1 MKALLILFA
10 GLICLLLC
18 AGCTT
23 PTPGNVTTSVTPTA
37 TTAPPLPGTFPRV
50 LTGTGT
56 MEKSITLPASQLFVV
71 RMDCPGDDFVPFFAD
86 ITSKDLYQVLTSST
100 GPYNSSQAF
109 STVNAGEHT
118 LRIIGFGD
126 WTATIDH
133 PVKDASASLPLVLH
147 GDGDATTPLI
157 PLDSGNHT
165 LKYNVI
171 APEGFGMSIYNES
184 GDFIFEPSGERLAG
198 LFVDPCTIGEGTKEV
213 YIPEKG
219 YYLIDIRTNGFWDL
233 TLG

>member
-10 GLICLLLC
+10 GLICILLC
-18 AGCTT
+18 SGCTSSG
-23 PTPGNVTTSVTPTA
+23 PGSVTTTVTPTV
-37 TTAPPLPGTFPRV
+37 TAAPSPGTFPQV

-56 MEKSITLPASQLFVV
+56 MEKNITLPASQLFVI

-100 GPYNSSQAF
+100 GAYNSSQAF
-109 STVNAGEHT
+109 STVNTGEYT
-118 LRIIGFGD
+118 LRIVGFGD
-126 WTATIDH
+126 WTASIDH
-133 PVKDASASLPLVLH
+133 PVKDTSVSLPLILQGM
-147 GDGDATTPLI
+147 GDTTTSLI
-157 PLDSGNHT
+157 QLQQGNHT

-171 APEGFGMSIYNES
+171 ATEGFGMNFYNES
-184 GDFIFEPSGERLAG
+184 GGLIFDPTGERLEG
-198 LFVDPCTIGEGTKEV
+198 LFIDTPCASGSGTKEV
-213 YIPEKG
+213 LIPETG

>member
-1 MKALLILFA
+1 MKVPLLLFI
-10 GLICLLLC
+10 GLVCLLLC

-23 PTPGNVTTSVTPTA
+23 PAPGNGALTATPTVTA
-37 TTAPPLPGTFPRV
+37 TPVPGAFPLI

-56 MEKSITLPASQLFVV
+56 MEKNITLPAGELFVAW
-71 RMDCPGDDFVPFFAD
+71 MDCPGDAFVPFFAD

-109 STVNAGEHT
+109 STVNAGEYT

-126 WTATIDH
+126 WTVSIDR
-133 PVKDASASLPLVLH
+133 PEKDTNASLPRVMLGM
-147 GDGDATTPLI
+147 GDTITPLI
-157 PLDSGNHT
+157 PLQRGNHT
-165 LKYNVI
+165 LKYNVV
-171 APEGFGMSIYNES
+171 APEGFGMNFYNES
-184 GDFIFEPSGERLAG
+184 GGLIFDPSGERLEG
-198 LFVDPCTIGEGTKEV
+198 LFIDDPCASGAGTKEV
-213 YIPEKG
+213 FIPETG